1 MMDGWRSIEFS
12 GAACDWFPATDVV
25 VVLCGDMSLSPCQ
38 DVPSLNVF
46 FHGHL
51 ATVRRDG
58 VERGPELCGTNRLE
72 LPPKRGPTVDL
83 GRTLF
88 RGTFLFLSITS
99 ITCSLSPGFLALAS

>member
-46 FHGHL
+46 FMVTWPQYAGTGL
-51 ATVRRDG
+51 RGGLNCVVRTAWNFPLKRVLQWTLVG
-58 VERGPELCGTNRLE
+58 LCFE
-72 LPPKRGPTVDL
+72 VP
-83 GRTLF
+83 F
-88 RGTFLFLSITS
+88 SS
-99 ITCSLSPGFLALAS
+99 